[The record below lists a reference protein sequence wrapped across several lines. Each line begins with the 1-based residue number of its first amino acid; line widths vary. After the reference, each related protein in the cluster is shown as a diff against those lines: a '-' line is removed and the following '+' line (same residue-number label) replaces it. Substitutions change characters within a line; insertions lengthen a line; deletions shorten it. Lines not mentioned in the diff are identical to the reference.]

1 MIVEKTELQI
11 LLYEDGYVFVVGA
24 TGQHRNELQVRQ
36 EKEVYQIV
44 SLFDLKIIKKPD
56 IVPEKIKDLIRRRRL
71 QVIVHSCIYYR
82 LNNNLISDFQYDKWS
97 KELAK
102 LHKQYGVIK
111 INCYDEYFEDWI
123 FELGKTYSGFKLPIN
138 DLKIIGIAE
147 DLIKTAEGKKK

>member
-1 MIVEKTELQI
+1 M
-11 LLYEDGYVFVVGA
+11 
-24 TGQHRNELQVRQ
+24 
-36 EKEVYQIV
+36 

>member
-1 MIVEKTELQI
+1 M
-11 LLYEDGYVFVVGA
+11 
-24 TGQHRNELQVRQ
+24 
-36 EKEVYQIV
+36 

-56 IVPEKIKDLIRRRRL
+56 NTVPEDIKSLIRRRRL

-82 LNNNLISDFQYDKWS
+82 LNNNLISDFQYDSWS

-102 LHKQYGVIK
+102 LHKKYGVIK

-147 DLIKTAEGKKK
+147 DLVKTYERRKRNEILCT

>member
-1 MIVEKTELQI
+1 M
-11 LLYEDGYVFVVGA
+11 
-24 TGQHRNELQVRQ
+24 
-36 EKEVYQIV
+36 

-56 IVPEKIKDLIRRRRL
+56 NTVPEDIKSLIRRRRL

-82 LNNNLISDFQYDKWS
+82 LNNNLISDFQYDRWS

-102 LHKQYGVIK
+102 LHKKYGVIK
-111 INCYDEYFEDWI
+111 IGCYDEYFEDWI

-147 DLIKTAEGKKK
+147 DLVKTYEGRNKK